1 MCKKYYFPIV
11 SQWTMP
17 PLKAFSFGQYPPV
30 LNCEFVSLMKH
41 QMAFSPSVKL
51 PLSVQT
57 PS

>member
-1 MCKKYYFPIV
+1 MCKKYYFPTDI
-11 SQWTMP
+11 QWTMP